1 MSPMPLTFSQL
12 NSLKIGQIS
21 LVVLSFVVTG
31 KVTINYYF
39 LDTFK
44 KIEVNKKSKILLI
57 EFKDQMQFPESHRL
71 RLKIFHDGCY

>member
-12 NSLKIGQIS
+12 NSLKIGQIH

-44 KIEVNKKSKILLI
+44 KIEVNKKKQNLVN
-57 EFKDQMQFPESHRL
+57 RV
-71 RLKIFHDGCY
+71 

>member
-12 NSLKIGQIS
+12 NSLKIGQNS

-31 KVTINYYF
+31 KDTINYYF

-44 KIEVNKKSKILLI
+44 KIEVNKKKQNLVN
-57 EFKDQMQFPESHRL
+57 RV
-71 RLKIFHDGCY
+71 

>member
-1 MSPMPLTFSQL
+1 MPLTFSQL

-31 KVTINYYF
+31 KVTINYYL

-44 KIEVNKKSKILLI
+44 KIEVNKK
-57 EFKDQMQFPESHRL
+57 
-71 RLKIFHDGCY
+71 

>member
-39 LDTFK
+39 VDTFK
-44 KIEVNKKSKILLI
+44 KIEVTGNKKKQNLVN
-57 EFKDQMQFPESHRL
+57 RV
-71 RLKIFHDGCY
+71 